1 VSPEQEQQVCD
12 ALVNLGWLENDH
24 ALHAEGVR
32 VIREVLVC
40 STDDAKA
47 VLHDL
52 RSRKVMDVAN
62 RPGGELDTRKPMSV
76 TQLRWIRARA

>member
-47 VLHDL
+47 V
-52 RSRKVMDVAN
+52 RRK
-62 RPGGELDTRKPMSV
+62 
-76 TQLRWIRARA
+76 